1 MRRIGH
7 PYAHRVANS
16 GVLRLTAKS
25 GARRSRL
32 TPSPRLIQGKQ
43 KASNR
48 IPFGAL
54 RLTAGIRS
62 PVERRRPT
70 ATVSRRPSHFHLRDA
85 YKNGSAPNGCHC
97 RFRNCC
103 VICHMLCKFT
113 SCAQEVRGSRL
124 LPARIHSKGE
134 TAVHQDRRRSLRLSA
149 SGEPQPAAPR
159 LANWKTRPVTKM
171 IYFQSIMIVMV
182 LCNVVDPPPL

>member
-1 MRRIGH
+1 MVTKLYLQCVRAR
-7 PYAHRVANS
+7 
-16 GVLRLTAKS
+16 
-25 GARRSRL
+25 GARGATASRSH
-32 TPSPRLIQGKQ
+32 SQQ
-43 KASNR
+43 
-48 IPFGAL
+48 
-54 RLTAGIRS
+54 
-62 PVERRRPT
+62 RRTGSAPGQ
-70 ATVSRRPSHFHLRDA
+70 A
-85 YKNGSAPNGCHC
+85 NGSAPNGCHC

-103 VICHMLCKFT
+103 VICYMLCKFT

-182 LCNVVDPPPL
+182 LCKVVDPPPL